1 MIKWIE
7 ARCVS
12 DKTCGGRPGKTKGEY
27 SGLYASPAVKTDD
40 VGTMLK
46 VIQDKVDA
54 LATSALS
61 ESNKQIGETGDPDCK
76 IKENEAGDKGASKVS
91 SEEDNNN
98 ANIPEGK
105 WYHISGLVNDW
116 SFFLLAY

>member
-1 MIKWIE
+1 
-7 ARCVS
+7 
-12 DKTCGGRPGKTKGEY
+12 
-27 SGLYASPAVKTDD
+27 
-40 VGTMLK
+40 MLK

-61 ESNKQIGETGDPDCK
+61 ESNKQVGETGDPDCK
-76 IKENEAGDKGASKVS
+76 IKESEAGDKGASKVS

-105 WYHISGLVNDW
+105 WYHISGLATNSIFSVG
-116 SFFLLAY
+116 LLHKIINLLRGQIMTPYQG

>member
-1 MIKWIE
+1 
-7 ARCVS
+7 
-12 DKTCGGRPGKTKGEY
+12 
-27 SGLYASPAVKTDD
+27 
-40 VGTMLK
+40 MLK

-105 WYHISGLVNDW
+105 WYHISGLANNLIFSVGKIIAICKEGKLMTPNQG
-116 SFFLLAY
+116 